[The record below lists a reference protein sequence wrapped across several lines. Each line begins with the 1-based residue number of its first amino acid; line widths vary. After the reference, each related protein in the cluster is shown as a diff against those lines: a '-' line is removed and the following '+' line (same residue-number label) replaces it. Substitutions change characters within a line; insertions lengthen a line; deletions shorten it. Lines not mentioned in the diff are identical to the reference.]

1 MSVIGTILRIVMERS
16 SRKLTYE
23 TAIAQLEK
31 GREGV
36 LALMDSAADTPEN
49 RKTARHVIGIERW
62 GQHRLGVL
70 KGQPLTVD
78 EYDSYQPQDGL
89 DMAQL
94 RNAFNVVRGQTIDL
108 IKEFKAAGV
117 PLDRKVF
124 HNDIKEF
131 TLRGWIGYFSGHAN
145 IEMKRL
151 KKGVQQKL

>member
-23 TAIAQLEK
+23 TAVAQLEK
-31 GREGV
+31 GRESV

-49 RKTARHVIGIERW
+49 RKTVRHVIGIERW

-70 KGQPLTVD
+70 KGEPLTVD

-94 RNAFNVVRGQTIDL
+94 RNAFNVVRGQTIEL
-108 IKEFKAAGV
+108 IKELETDGV
-117 PLDRKVF
+117 PLERKVF

-131 TLRGWIGYFSGHAN
+131 TLRGWIGYLSGHAN